1 MEITAKKKKRGRPI
15 GSAGKKFNEHLFQK
29 KALQTKFSYSQYWLI
44 EYSLFQQNRNESNF
58 RSIIIARSSDFAK
71 VILKRKCKEDS
82 SDSDLLINK
91 ISMLH
96 KNFKMNGRQ
105 LKVLDWMDIKN
116 CAFPNDSMTLFKHN
130 EN

>member
-1 MEITAKKKKRGRPI
+1 MEINAKKKKLGRPI
-15 GSAGKKFNEHLFQK
+15 GSTGKKFNEHLFQK
-29 KALQTKFSYSQYWLI
+29 KSLQTKFSYSQYWLV
-44 EYSLFQQNRNESNF
+44 EYNLFEQNRNEFNF

-71 VILKRKCKEDS
+71 VILTKKCKEDS
-82 SDSDLLINK
+82 SDSDLLIKK

-105 LKVLDWMDIKN
+105 LNVLDWMDIKN

>member
-15 GSAGKKFNEHLFQK
+15 GSTGKKFNEHLFQK
-29 KALQTKFSYSQYWLI
+29 KALKTKFSYSQYWLI
-44 EYSLFQQNRNESNF
+44 EYSLFEKNRNELNF

-71 VILKRKCKEDS
+71 VILKRKCKEDFS
-82 SDSDLLINK
+82 SSDLLINK

-96 KNFKMNGRQ
+96 KDFKMNERR
-105 LKVLDWMDIKN
+105 LNVLDWMDVKN